1 MEVERNKD
9 AGDPR
14 ENTMREGA
22 TVAVAVPALDANL
35 YRYEA
40 TNPVLHFLVDNPY
53 AQQTIRE
60 LSRLTDYSHPAVKNA
75 VDVLAANDIVHV
87 EAEGNQ
93 KQISIN
99 RSRIT
104 KPTDPI
110 LTIPQPEFHAPVR
123 EAAGQLYDTLDDV
136 KGIIVFGSV
145 ARGTADR
152 QSDIDLWALVQD
164 NRGTNQRRA
173 NEIATTLEGERF
185 NGDRYE
191 FQILVESARS
201 ALNVGDRLTEILT
214 SGITVV
220 DTQTLRRFKQEVL
233 SDGA

>member
-1 MEVERNKD
+1 MVARSNSDSENK
-9 AGDPR
+9 AK
-14 ENTMREGA
+14 NTMGEGA
-22 TVAVAVPALDANL
+22 TITLAVPALDANL

-53 AQQTIRE
+53 ANQTIRE

-75 VDVLAANDIVHV
+75 VDVLAANDIIHV

-104 KPTDPI
+104 KPNDPI
-110 LTIPQPEFHAPVR
+110 LMVPQSEFHAPVR
-123 EAAGQLYDTLDDV
+123 EAVGQLRDTLNDI

-152 QSDIDLWALVQD
+152 QSDIDLWVLVQD
-164 NRGTNQRRA
+164 DRGTNQRQA
-173 NEIATTLEGERF
+173 NEIATTLGDEPF
-185 NGDRYE
+185 DGDRYE

-201 ALNVGDRLTEILT
+201 ALSVGDRLTEILI

-220 DTQTLRRFKQEVL
+220 DTQTLRRFKQEVF
-233 SDGA
+233 SGGE

>member
-1 MEVERNKD
+1 MEVESNNEVE
-9 AGDPR
+9 DPG
-14 ENTMREGA
+14 ENMIRQGA
-22 TVAVAVPALDANL
+22 TIAVGVPALDANL

-53 AQQTIRE
+53 AKQTIRE

-104 KPTDPI
+104 KPDDPI
-110 LTIPQPEFHAPVR
+110 LTIPQPEFHSPVR
-123 EAAGQLYDTLDDV
+123 EAVGQLRGTLADV

-152 QSDIDLWALVQD
+152 QSDIDLWVLVQND
-164 NRGTNQRRA
+164 RGTNQRQA
-173 NEIATTLEGERF
+173 NEIATALEDERF
-185 NGDRYE
+185 AGDRYE
-191 FQILVESARS
+191 FQILVESACS
-201 ALNVGDRLTEILT
+201 ALNVGDRLTEILI
-214 SGITVV
+214 SGITIV
-220 DTQTLRRFKQEVL
+220 DTQTLDRFKQEVL
-233 SDGA
+233 NDAG

>member
-1 MEVERNKD
+1 MEAESNSDLGDTRKNT
-9 AGDPR
+9 AGQ
-14 ENTMREGA
+14 GA
-22 TVAVAVPALDANL
+22 TIAVAVPALDENL

-53 AQQTIRE
+53 TNQTIRE

-104 KPTDPI
+104 KPDDPI

-123 EAAGQLYDTLDDV
+123 EAVGQLRSTLDDV
-136 KGIIVFGSV
+136 NGIIVFGSV

-152 QSDIDLWALVQD
+152 QSDIDLWVLVQD
-164 NRGTNQRRA
+164 DRGTNQRRA
-173 NEIATTLEGERF
+173 NEIATALADERF
-185 NGDRYE
+185 AGNRYE

-201 ALNVGDRLTEILT
+201 ALNVGDRLTEILI
-214 SGITVV
+214 SGITIA

-233 SDGA
+233 NDGE

>member
-1 MEVERNKD
+1 MEVESNND
-9 AGDPR
+9 AGDTR
-14 ENTMREGA
+14 EDTIRQGA
-22 TVAVAVPALDANL
+22 TIAIGVPAPNADL
-35 YRYEA
+35 YRYKA
-40 TNPVLHFLVDNPY
+40 TNPVLHFLVENPY
-53 AQQTIRE
+53 AKQTIRE

-104 KPTDPI
+104 KPDDSV

-123 EAAGQLYDTLDDV
+123 EAVGQLRSTLDDV

-152 QSDIDLWALVQD
+152 QSDIDLWVLVQED
-164 NRGTNQRRA
+164 RGTNQRQA
-173 NEIATTLEGERF
+173 NEIAKTVENERF
-185 NGDRYE
+185 SGDRYE

-201 ALNVGDRLTEILT
+201 ALNVGDRLTEILI
-214 SGITVV
+214 SGITIV
-220 DTQTLRRFKQEVL
+220 DTQTLDRFKQEVL
-233 SDGA
+233 DDAG